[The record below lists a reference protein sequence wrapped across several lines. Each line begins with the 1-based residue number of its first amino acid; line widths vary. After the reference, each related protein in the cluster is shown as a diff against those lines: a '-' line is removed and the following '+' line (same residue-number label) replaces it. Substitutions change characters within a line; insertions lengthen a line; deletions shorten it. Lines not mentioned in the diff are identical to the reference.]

1 MTSAPVRD
9 PLAGHLLTPGNAA
22 LLLIDYQP
30 AQLAA
35 VRSMD
40 HDLLVNN
47 AVSAVRTIKTFGVPV
62 VHSTVNVASGQG
74 PALPELA
81 GLLADDKP
89 LDRTT
94 VNSWEDIEFVQ
105 AVRATGR
112 RKLIICA
119 LRTEI
124 CMALTALDARR
135 EGYEACPVIDATGGT
150 SPEAH
155 RAGLDRVIQAGGQPI
170 SWVSLAVELQRDWA
184 RQDTVPAII
193 EIVLT
198 DRLLKEQQRPR
209 GSRGSRIPGQ
219 PASNPATAERER
231 RIVHINVHLHRRTHA
246 R

>member
-9 PLAGHLLTPGNAA
+9 QVADHLITPQNAA

-30 AQLAA
+30 AQVAS

-40 HDLLVNN
+40 HELLVRN
-47 AVSAVRTIKTFGVPV
+47 AVSTVRTIKAFAVPV

-74 PALPELA
+74 QPTIPELA

-94 VNSWEDIEFVQ
+94 VNSWEDTEFLE

-112 RKLIICA
+112 RKLIFCA
-119 LRTEI
+119 LWTEV
-124 CMALTALDARR
+124 CLAFTALDALR
-135 EGYEACPVIDATGGT
+135 EGYEVYPVVDAIGGT

-170 SWVSLAVELQRDWA
+170 SWVSLACELQRDWA
-184 RQDTVPAII
+184 RPETVAAVV

-198 DRLLKEQQRPR
+198 DRLRKE
-209 GSRGSRIPGQ
+209 
-219 PASNPATAERER
+219 
-231 RIVHINVHLHRRTHA
+231 
-246 R
+246 